1 MLTPGRVASRA
12 RATERG
18 GGRSAKTTA
27 LRQSFNNIRQY
38 MSYKI
43 DRLKKCKRKK
53 RALKSPS
60 CENQPVLM
68 RPHQQPSRGGANYQ
82 DKRGSIPSCQSGPGP
97 GNHGTKTRAIAR
109 SVALRQRRTPARTR
123 PITNSNATHFGIQL
137 AVNAV
142 YNLTEN
148 LRYLLHLHREQQR
161 SIRRQHEETLA
172 DALAAEIPGKP
183 KVVRLHAPTQ
193 SNGKKPTDIR
203 SRTHSTR
210 ERFGKRRRASSIS
223 SSQVA

>member
-1 MLTPGRVASRA
+1 MQ
-12 RATERG
+12 
-18 GGRSAKTTA
+18 AKKTCA
-27 LRQSFNNIRQY
+27 Q
-38 MSYKI
+38 K
-43 DRLKKCKRKK
+43 
-53 RALKSPS
+53 P
-60 CENQPVLM
+60 LM
-68 RPHQQPSRGGANYQ
+68 RESTSAHETTINNRAAAEQTTRTNGVPSLRA
-82 DKRGSIPSCQSGPGP
+82 SPGLDL
-97 GNHGTKTRAIAR
+97 GIMAR
-109 SVALRQRRTPARTR
+109 KPEQLPDPWLFDSEALLRELDRCREIVLQI

-137 AVNAV
+137 AVSAI
-142 YNLTEN
+142 YNLTET

-193 SNGKKPTDIR
+193 SNGKKPADIR

-210 ERFGKRRRASSIS
+210 ERFEKRRRASSVS